1 MNSINTAN
9 TTIKEFANAI
19 GIAPFDL
26 LREIK
31 QQYPELQLKVD
42 SLLPN
47 IAPDSVLGQKLTA
60 LAKQSRIAQESE
72 DNWADATHSTHVAQ
86 EIPETHQVAGG
97 ELTTGQQVE
106 ANASNILAIQ
116 NTIATET
123 LNTMAVADTM
133 TAGVT
138 GVNAALSSLE
148 AYTQGQST
156 VYETFLNAKQ
166 TALAQQIGMLHQNL
180 GETSK
185 SIQSNLTEV
194 YAKQKK
200 LTQTRNQLLSQL
212 KSMLPDYK

>member
-1 MNSINTAN
+1 MNSTNT

-47 IAPDSVLGQKLTA
+47 ISPDSVLGQKLTA
-60 LAKQSRIAQESE
+60 LAKQASQSSQEDTWSE
-72 DNWADATHSTHVAQ
+72 PTQ
-86 EIPETHQVAGG
+86 EIPEAHQVSGG
-97 ELTTGQQVE
+97 ELTTGQQVQ

-123 LNTMAVADTM
+123 LNTMSVADTM

-138 GVNAALSSLE
+138 GINAALSSLE
-148 AYTQGQST
+148 AYTRGQST
-156 VYETFLNAKQ
+156 VYDTFLNAKQ
-166 TALAQQIGMLHQNL
+166 NALAEQIEKLNENL

-200 LTQTRNQLLSQL
+200 LTQTRNQLLGQL

>member
-1 MNSINTAN
+1 MNSTNN

-19 GIAPFDL
+19 GMAPFDL

-31 QQYPELQLKVD
+31 QQYPEMQVKVD

-60 LAKQSRIAQESE
+60 LAKQSKAQESE
-72 DNWADATHSTHVAQ
+72 DNWADIAHNTQVAQ

-138 GVNAALSSLE
+138 GVNAALASLE
-148 AYTQGQST
+148 AYTKGQST
-156 VYETFLNAKQ
+156 VYDTFLAAKQ
-166 TALAQQIGMLHQNL
+166 EALADQIGMLNQNL
-180 GETSK
+180 GNTSK

-200 LTQTRNQLLSQL
+200 LTQTRNQLLNQL

>member
-1 MNSINTAN
+1 MNSTNT

-31 QQYPELQLKVD
+31 QQYPELQIKVD

-47 IAPDSVLGQKLTA
+47 ISPDSVLGQKLTA
-60 LAKQSRIAQESE
+60 LAKQASQSSQEDTWSE
-72 DNWADATHSTHVAQ
+72 PTQ
-86 EIPETHQVAGG
+86 EIPETHQVSGG
-97 ELTTGQQVE
+97 ELTTGQQVQ

-123 LNTMAVADTM
+123 LNTMSVADTM

-138 GVNAALSSLE
+138 GINAALSSLE
-148 AYTQGQST
+148 AYTRGQST
-156 VYETFLNAKQ
+156 VYDTFLNAKQ
-166 TALAQQIGMLHQNL
+166 NALAEQIEKLNENL

-200 LTQTRNQLLSQL
+200 LTQTRNQLLDQL

>member
-1 MNSINTAN
+1 MNSTNT

-47 IAPDSVLGQKLTA
+47 ISPDSVLGQKLTA
-60 LAKQSRIAQESE
+60 LAKQASQSSQEDTWSE
-72 DNWADATHSTHVAQ
+72 PTQ
-86 EIPETHQVAGG
+86 EIPETHQVSGG
-97 ELTTGQQVE
+97 ELTTGQQVQ

-123 LNTMAVADTM
+123 LNTMSVADTM

-138 GVNAALSSLE
+138 GINAALSSLE
-148 AYTQGQST
+148 AYTRGQST
-156 VYETFLNAKQ
+156 VYDTFLNAKQ
-166 TALAQQIGMLHQNL
+166 NALAEQIEKLNENL

-200 LTQTRNQLLSQL
+200 LTQTRNQLLGQL

>member
-1 MNSINTAN
+1 MNKSQEVTMNSTNT

-31 QQYPELQLKVD
+31 QQYPELQIKVD

-47 IAPDSVLGQKLTA
+47 ISPDSVLGQKLTA
-60 LAKQSRIAQESE
+60 LAKQASQSSQEDTWSE
-72 DNWADATHSTHVAQ
+72 PTQ
-86 EIPETHQVAGG
+86 EIPETHQVSGG
-97 ELTTGQQVE
+97 ELTTGQQVQ

-123 LNTMAVADTM
+123 LNTMSVADTM

-138 GVNAALSSLE
+138 GINAALSSLE
-148 AYTQGQST
+148 AYTRGQST
-156 VYETFLNAKQ
+156 VYDTFLNAKQ
-166 TALAQQIGMLHQNL
+166 NALAEQIEKLNENL

-200 LTQTRNQLLSQL
+200 LTQTRNQLLDQL

>member
-1 MNSINTAN
+1 MNKSQEVTMNSTNT

-47 IAPDSVLGQKLTA
+47 ISPDSVLGQKLTA
-60 LAKQSRIAQESE
+60 LAKQASQSSQEDTWSE
-72 DNWADATHSTHVAQ
+72 PTQ
-86 EIPETHQVAGG
+86 EIPETHQVSGG
-97 ELTTGQQVE
+97 ELTTGQQVQ

-123 LNTMAVADTM
+123 LNTMSVADTM

-138 GVNAALSSLE
+138 GINAALSSLE
-148 AYTQGQST
+148 AYTRGQST
-156 VYETFLNAKQ
+156 VYDTFLNAKQ
-166 TALAQQIGMLHQNL
+166 NALAEQIEKLNENL

-200 LTQTRNQLLSQL
+200 LTQTRNQLLGQL

>member
-1 MNSINTAN
+1 MNKSQEVTMNSTNT

-47 IAPDSVLGQKLTA
+47 ISPDSVLGQKLTA
-60 LAKQSRIAQESE
+60 LAKQASQSSQEDTWSE
-72 DNWADATHSTHVAQ
+72 PTQ
-86 EIPETHQVAGG
+86 EIPETHQVSGG
-97 ELTTGQQVE
+97 ELTTGQQVQ

-123 LNTMAVADTM
+123 LNTMSVADTM

-138 GVNAALSSLE
+138 GINAALSSLE
-148 AYTQGQST
+148 AYTRGQST
-156 VYETFLNAKQ
+156 VYDTFLNAKQ
-166 TALAQQIGMLHQNL
+166 NALAEQIEKLNENL

-185 SIQSNLTEV
+185 SIQSNLTED

-200 LTQTRNQLLSQL
+200 LTQTRNQLLDQL

>member
-1 MNSINTAN
+1 MNKSQEVTMNSTN

-47 IAPDSVLGQKLTA
+47 ISPDSVLGQKLTA
-60 LAKQSRIAQESE
+60 LAKQASQSSQEDTWSE
-72 DNWADATHSTHVAQ
+72 PTQ
-86 EIPETHQVAGG
+86 EIPETHQVSGG
-97 ELTTGQQVE
+97 ELTTGQQVQ

-123 LNTMAVADTM
+123 LNTMSVADTM

-138 GVNAALSSLE
+138 GINAALSSLE
-148 AYTQGQST
+148 AYTRGQST
-156 VYETFLNAKQ
+156 VYDTFLNAKQ
-166 TALAQQIGMLHQNL
+166 NALAEQIEKLNENL

-200 LTQTRNQLLSQL
+200 LTQTRNQLLDQL

>member
-1 MNSINTAN
+1 MNKSQEVTMNSTNT

-19 GIAPFDL
+19 GLAPFDL

-47 IAPDSVLGQKLTA
+47 ISPDSVLGQKLTA
-60 LAKQSRIAQESE
+60 LAKQASQSSQEDTWSE
-72 DNWADATHSTHVAQ
+72 PTQ
-86 EIPETHQVAGG
+86 EIPETHQVSGG
-97 ELTTGQQVE
+97 ELTTGQQVQ

-123 LNTMAVADTM
+123 LNTMSVADTM

-138 GVNAALSSLE
+138 GINAALSSLE
-148 AYTQGQST
+148 AYTRGQST
-156 VYETFLNAKQ
+156 VYDTFLNAKQ
-166 TALAQQIGMLHQNL
+166 NALAEQIEKLNENL

-200 LTQTRNQLLSQL
+200 LTQTRNQLLDQL

>member
-1 MNSINTAN
+1 MNKSQEVTMNSTNT

-47 IAPDSVLGQKLTA
+47 ISPDSVLGQKLTA
-60 LAKQSRIAQESE
+60 LAKQASQSSQEDTWSE
-72 DNWADATHSTHVAQ
+72 PTQ
-86 EIPETHQVAGG
+86 EIPETHQVSGG
-97 ELTTGQQVE
+97 ELTTGQQVQ

-123 LNTMAVADTM
+123 LNTMSVADTM

-138 GVNAALSSLE
+138 GINAALSSLE
-148 AYTQGQST
+148 AYTRGQST
-156 VYETFLNAKQ
+156 VYDTFLNAKQ
-166 TALAQQIGMLHQNL
+166 NALAEQIEKLNENL

-200 LTQTRNQLLSQL
+200 LTQTRNQLLDQL

>member
-1 MNSINTAN
+1 MNKSQEVTMNSTNT

-47 IAPDSVLGQKLTA
+47 ISPDSVLGQKLTA
-60 LAKQSRIAQESE
+60 LAKQASQSSQEDTWSE
-72 DNWADATHSTHVAQ
+72 PTQ
-86 EIPETHQVAGG
+86 EIPEAHQVSGG
-97 ELTTGQQVE
+97 ELTTGQQVQ

-123 LNTMAVADTM
+123 LNTMSVADTM

-138 GVNAALSSLE
+138 GINAALSSLE
-148 AYTQGQST
+148 AYTRGQST
-156 VYETFLNAKQ
+156 VYDTFLNAKQ
-166 TALAQQIGMLHQNL
+166 NALAEQIEKLNENL

-200 LTQTRNQLLSQL
+200 LTQTRNQLLDQL

>member
-1 MNSINTAN
+1 MNKSQEVTMNSTNT

-47 IAPDSVLGQKLTA
+47 ISPDSVLGQKLTA
-60 LAKQSRIAQESE
+60 LAKQASQSSQEDTWSE
-72 DNWADATHSTHVAQ
+72 PTQ
-86 EIPETHQVAGG
+86 EIPETHQVSGG
-97 ELTTGQQVE
+97 ELTTGQQVQ

-123 LNTMAVADTM
+123 LNTMSVADTM

-138 GVNAALSSLE
+138 GINAALSSLE
-148 AYTQGQST
+148 AYTRGQST
-156 VYETFLNAKQ
+156 VYDTFLNAKQ
-166 TALAQQIGMLHQNL
+166 NALAEQIEKLNENL

-185 SIQSNLTEV
+185 SMQSNLTEV

-200 LTQTRNQLLSQL
+200 LTQTRNQLLDQL

>member
-1 MNSINTAN
+1 MNSTNN

-19 GIAPFDL
+19 GMAPFDL

-31 QQYPELQLKVD
+31 QQYPEMQIKVD

-60 LAKQSRIAQESE
+60 LAKQSKAQESE
-72 DNWADATHSTHVAQ
+72 DNWADIAHNTQVAQ

-106 ANASNILAIQ
+106 ANTTNILAIQ

-123 LNTMAVADTM
+123 LNTMAVADTI

-148 AYTQGQST
+148 AYTKGQST
-156 VYETFLNAKQ
+156 VYDSFLSAKQ
-166 TALAQQIGMLHQNL
+166 QALTEQIGTLHQNL
-180 GETSK
+180 GNTSK

-200 LTQTRNQLLSQL
+200 LTQTRNQLLEQL

>member
-1 MNSINTAN
+1 MNKSQEVTMNSTNT

-47 IAPDSVLGQKLTA
+47 ISPDSVLGQKLTA
-60 LAKQSRIAQESE
+60 LAKQASQSSQEDTWSE
-72 DNWADATHSTHVAQ
+72 PTQ
-86 EIPETHQVAGG
+86 EIPEAHQVSGG
-97 ELTTGQQVE
+97 ELTTGQQVQ

-123 LNTMAVADTM
+123 LNTMSVADTM

-138 GVNAALSSLE
+138 GINAALSSLE
-148 AYTQGQST
+148 AYTRGQST
-156 VYETFLNAKQ
+156 VYDTFLNAKQ
-166 TALAQQIGMLHQNL
+166 NALAEQIEKLNENL

-200 LTQTRNQLLSQL
+200 LTQTRNQLLGQL

>member
-1 MNSINTAN
+1 MNSTNT

-47 IAPDSVLGQKLTA
+47 ISPDSVLGQKLTA
-60 LAKQSRIAQESE
+60 LAKQASQSSQEDTWSE
-72 DNWADATHSTHVAQ
+72 PTQ
-86 EIPETHQVAGG
+86 EIPETHQVSGG
-97 ELTTGQQVE
+97 ELTTGQQVQ

-123 LNTMAVADTM
+123 LNTMSVADTM

-138 GVNAALSSLE
+138 GINAALSSLE
-148 AYTQGQST
+148 AYTRGQST
-156 VYETFLNAKQ
+156 VYDTFLNAKQ
-166 TALAQQIGMLHQNL
+166 NALAEQIEKLNENL

-200 LTQTRNQLLSQL
+200 LTQTRNQLLDQL

>member
-1 MNSINTAN
+1 MNSTNN

-19 GIAPFDL
+19 GMAPFDL

-31 QQYPELQLKVD
+31 QQYPEMQVKVD

-60 LAKQSRIAQESE
+60 LAKQSKVAQGSE
-72 DNWADATHSTHVAQ
+72 DNWADITHNTHVAQ
-86 EIPETHQVAGG
+86 EIPETHQVSGG

-106 ANASNILAIQ
+106 ANTTNILAIQ

-123 LNTMAVADTM
+123 LNTMAVADTI

-138 GVNAALSSLE
+138 GVNAALASLE
-148 AYTQGQST
+148 AYTKGQST
-156 VYETFLNAKQ
+156 VYDTFLSAKQ
-166 TALAQQIGMLHQNL
+166 EALTEQIGMLNQNL
-180 GETSK
+180 GNTSK

-200 LTQTRNQLLSQL
+200 LTQTRNQLLDQL

>member
-1 MNSINTAN
+1 MNSTNT

-47 IAPDSVLGQKLTA
+47 ISPDSVLGQKLTA
-60 LAKQSRIAQESE
+60 LAKQASQSSQEDTWSE
-72 DNWADATHSTHVAQ
+72 PTQ
-86 EIPETHQVAGG
+86 EIPEAHQVSGG
-97 ELTTGQQVE
+97 ELTTGQQAQ

-123 LNTMAVADTM
+123 LNTMSVADTM

-138 GVNAALSSLE
+138 DINAALSSLE
-148 AYTQGQST
+148 AYTRGQST
-156 VYETFLNAKQ
+156 VYDTFLNAKQ
-166 TALAQQIGMLHQNL
+166 NALAEKI
-180 GETSK
+180 
-185 SIQSNLTEV
+185 
-194 YAKQKK
+194 
-200 LTQTRNQLLSQL
+200 LS
-212 KSMLPDYK
+212 

>member
-1 MNSINTAN
+1 MNKSQEVTMNSTNT

-19 GIAPFDL
+19 GLAPFDL

-47 IAPDSVLGQKLTA
+47 ISADSVLGQKLTA
-60 LAKQSRIAQESE
+60 LAKQSSLAQE
-72 DNWADATHSTHVAQ
+72 DNWSEPKEV
-86 EIPETHQVAGG
+86 EIPETHQVPGG
-97 ELTTGQQVE
+97 ELTTSEQVQ
-106 ANASNILAIQ
+106 ANANNILAIQ

-138 GVNAALSSLE
+138 GINAALSSLK
-148 AYTQGQST
+148 AYTDGQT
-156 VYETFLNAKQ
+156 RVYDTYLSEKQ
-166 TALAQQIGMLHQNL
+166 KALTEQIGKLNENL
-180 GETSK
+180 GDVSK
-185 SIQSNLTEV
+185 SIQSDLTEV

-200 LTQTRNQLLSQL
+200 LSQTRNQLLNQL

>member
-1 MNSINTAN
+1 MNSTNT

-47 IAPDSVLGQKLTA
+47 ISPDSVLGQKLTA
-60 LAKQSRIAQESE
+60 LAKQASQSSQEDTWSE
-72 DNWADATHSTHVAQ
+72 PTQ
-86 EIPETHQVAGG
+86 EIPEAHQVSGG
-97 ELTTGQQVE
+97 ELTTGQQVQ

-123 LNTMAVADTM
+123 LNTMSVADTM

-138 GVNAALSSLE
+138 GINAALSSLE
-148 AYTQGQST
+148 AYTRGQST
-156 VYETFLNAKQ
+156 VYDTFLNAKQ
-166 TALAQQIGMLHQNL
+166 NALAEQIEKLNENL

-200 LTQTRNQLLSQL
+200 LTQTRNQLLDQL